1 MRLVKLGLAN
11 LDPTVGALQSNLD
24 GVLGMAREMADDGV
38 HLGVFTEQVLSG
50 YPTEDLVQ
58 WRGFVSAQWEALE
71 AFRAASARFAFPTV
85 FAIGLSVED
94 RGLVYNAVAIVGA
107 GNVFGIVPKENLPT
121 YDVFYERRVFT
132 RGIAGQRRLLQDL
145 PFGDLIFEMPFATV
159 AVEICEDLWV
169 PDGPM
174 LRRSVSG
181 AELVVNLSASPW
193 RGGVVDT
200 RRELIAT
207 RAGDNQVCLAYVNQV
222 GGQDSLVFDGGG
234 FVNQNGRMLLEAE
247 RWREG
252 WTSAVVDLSRTRRLR
267 AQNTTWRSHAEAYA
281 RAHPTVEAVVVAL
294 PEISPPV
301 ALEYPAPEGND
312 FFLPGSE
319 APVDQVKTWYEDLLG
334 AMKMGL
340 AGYFEKTA
348 AFERLGIALSGGKD
362 STLTL
367 LVAWLYARDRFDGLP
382 EAARARALKDFI
394 HCFSMPTRFNS
405 DQTKNISRKI
415 TEELGVSF
423 AELSI
428 EDAFERETEAVR
440 AMLGEDQ
447 EITPLTLQNIQA
459 RLRGQRMWNWSNSAK
474 AMWLQTGNMSERA
487 VGYTTVGGDLM
498 GAYSLIGNLPK
509 TIVIRLVHYLR
520 DKYGFEALDELIAT
534 NASAELSEDQEDERD
549 LMPFPVL
556 DACFALFAG
565 EKLMPVDLY
574 RAVRTMWSD
583 EQLREM
589 RSDYERGMLKTWVK
603 RFCRLFVGSI
613 FKWVQAPQTVHLGN
627 LDLDRERAL
636 QLPVVQSLE
645 WLQLEAIDAEAD

>member
-1 MRLVKLGLAN
+1 MQLVKLGLAN
-11 LDPTVGALQSNLD
+11 LNPTVGALESNLD
-24 GVLGMAREMADDGV
+24 GVLTMAREMADDGV

-58 WRGFVSAQWEALE
+58 WRGFVSAQWSGLE
-71 AFRAASARFAFPTV
+71 EFRAASARFSFPSV

-94 RGLVYNAVAIVGA
+94 RGLIYNAVAVVGA
-107 GNVFGIVPKENLPT
+107 GKVFGIVPKEILPT

-132 RGIAGQRRLLQDL
+132 RGVPYQRRLLRGVA
-145 PFGDLIFEMPFATV
+145 FGDLIFEMPFATV
-159 AVEICEDLWV
+159 AVEVCEDLWV

-252 WTSAVVDLSRTRRLR
+252 WTSSVVDLNRTRRLR

-281 RAHPTVEAVVVAL
+281 RAHPAVECVVVEL
-294 PEISPPV
+294 PEVQPVV
-301 ALEYPAPEGND
+301 ALEYPAPGRND
-312 FFLPGSE
+312 FFSPDGE
-319 APVDQVKTWYEDLLG
+319 ASVSPEQAWFEDLLS

-340 AGYFEKTA
+340 AGYFEKTG

-367 LVAWLYARDRFDGLP
+367 LVAWLYARDRFDSLP
-382 EAARARALKDFI
+382 EEERLHAVRDFI

-405 DQTKNISRKI
+405 DITKSISRKI
-415 TEELGVSF
+415 CEELGVSF
-423 AELSI
+423 TELSI
-428 EDAFERETEAVR
+428 EDAFEREVEAVR
-440 AMLGEDQ
+440 AMLPASQDL
-447 EITPLTLQNIQA
+447 TALTLQNIQA
-459 RLRGQRMWNWSNSAK
+459 RLRGQRMWNWSNTAR

-509 TIVIRLVHYLR
+509 TIVIRLLDYLR
-520 DKYGFEALDELIAT
+520 ERHDFEALDELMAT
-534 NASAELSEDQEDERD
+534 EASAELSEDQEDERD

-583 EQLREM
+583 DQLRAM
-589 RSDYERGMLKTWVK
+589 RSDYEPGMLKSWVK

-613 FKWVQAPQTVHLGN
+613 FKWVQMPQTVHLGN

-645 WLQLEAIDAEAD
+645 WLDIDAIDAESD